1 MEHKRFSDD
10 TKPPARAKSLDEPVN
25 IKFTAWAASVVALL
39 VMAPSVY
46 RLATGTFAGWDVAF
60 VAVGIGLITF
70 HMVRLKR
77 LRNGQGRAQ

>member
-1 MEHKRFSDD
+1 MEQERFSDD
-10 TKPPARAKSLDEPVN
+10 TKPPARAKSLDEQVN

-46 RLATGTFAGWDVAF
+46 RLARGAFAGWDLAF
-60 VAVGIGLITF
+60 IAAGIGLIAF

-77 LRNGQGRAQ
+77 LRNGQGRTQ